1 MDTEIDRFIAF
12 LTSQYQSF
20 CSLICIFVSLQ
31 RKRKISEREQHLQ
44 ELTDKKSMLEASIAS
59 ASKGK
64 KDSVSLLSFGC
75 FAFPWILYAVSGQS
89 DRKELLEQLAKEQ
102 TEHDELTK
110 ELAIYSACDPDA
122 LKAKRKK
129 ATDLR
134 DAANRWTAAILG

>member
-1 MDTEIDRFIAF
+1 M
-12 LTSQYQSF
+12 
-20 CSLICIFVSLQ
+20 
-31 RKRKISEREQHLQ
+31 
-44 ELTDKKSMLEASIAS
+44 
-59 ASKGK
+59 
-64 KDSVSLLSFGC
+64 SFGC
-75 FAFPWILYAVSGQS
+75 FAFPLILYVVSGQS

-134 DAANRWTAAILG
+134 DAANRWTGAIVSQVLGRECSIACVCFIGDVSSFDIHADNIETTKSYCMRKFNMASDMINKHFGIPADLEYVE

>member
-1 MDTEIDRFIAF
+1 M
-12 LTSQYQSF
+12 
-20 CSLICIFVSLQ
+20 
-31 RKRKISEREQHLQ
+31 
-44 ELTDKKSMLEASIAS
+44 
-59 ASKGK
+59 
-64 KDSVSLLSFGC
+64 
-75 FAFPWILYAVSGQS
+75 ILYVVSGQS

-134 DAANRWTAAILG
+134 DAANRWTGAIVSQALGHECSIACLCAFSVMSAHFWY